1 MSQQREKDILD
12 FIRNYIR
19 RNKISP
25 SVREICEGMGIR
37 STSTVH
43 RYLHRLEE
51 NGKLEVNS
59 GKKRAIFIKES
70 YMQQGIPVVAQIK
83 PETTVLEPKNIQSY
97 YRISSVQKHQNPLFA
112 FQLRKDYPEYCIL
125 KTDMLIAESDS
136 VSADKKLTVF
146 LTEDGFPEITDKMP
160 PEENTVVGSVIMVIR
175 SFE

>member
-1 MSQQREKDILD
+1 MSEQREKDILE

-51 NGKLEVNS
+51 DGKLEVNS
-59 GKKRAIFIKES
+59 GKKRAVFIRDS
-70 YMQQGIPVVAQIK
+70 TVSQGIPFIEQVQ
-83 PETTVLEPKNIQSY
+83 PETTVFQPENILSY
-97 YRISSVQKHQNPLFA
+97 YPVNSVQKYQHPLFA
-112 FQLRKDYPEYCIL
+112 FRLRNDRPEFCIL
-125 KTDMLIAESDS
+125 KTDVLIAE
-136 VSADKKLTVF
+136 ADTLPDDRKIAVF
-146 LTEDGFPEITDKMP
+146 LTEDGFPEITEETPSENQTVIGTVKM
-160 PEENTVVGSVIMVIR
+160 MIR